1 MEGSFREK
9 KDKLF
14 NSALVCVCAQSC
26 LTLCNPMDGSPPGS
40 SVHGI
45 SQARILEWVTI
56 SFSRGSSRPGTEPMS
71 PAWEG
76 GFFTAEPPEK
86 SLKCDCGSFSSFW
99 ALKPETYL
107 WQAPEE
113 LPWTQD
119 CIKTK
124 EEWVLALEWDIRQ
137 FFIYLTWA

>member
-56 SFSRGSSRPGTEPMS
+56 SFSTGSSQLRDRTQVSYIGRRILLPLSHPGS
-71 PAWEG
+71 PIYVNTWIQIRENVLPITYRNSKKLVG
-76 GFFTAEPPEK
+76 LYSFTVTFDPV
-86 SLKCDCGSFSSFW
+86 
-99 ALKPETYL
+99 
-107 WQAPEE
+107 Q
-113 LPWTQD
+113 
-119 CIKTK
+119 
-124 EEWVLALEWDIRQ
+124 
-137 FFIYLTWA
+137 

>member
-45 SQARILEWVTI
+45 SQARILEWVPFP
-56 SFSRGSSRPGTEPMS
+56 SPGDLPDPETEPAS
-71 PAWEG
+71 PALAGE
-76 GFFTAEPPEK
+76 FFITEPPGK
-86 SLKCDCGSFSSFW
+86 PSFPSLNTSN
-99 ALKPETYL
+99 
-107 WQAPEE
+107 
-113 LPWTQD
+113 
-119 CIKTK
+119 
-124 EEWVLALEWDIRQ
+124 
-137 FFIYLTWA
+137 

>member
-14 NSALVCVCAQSC
+14 SSALVCVCAQSC

-56 SFSRGSSRPGTEPMS
+56 SFSTGSSQLR
-71 PAWEG
+71 
-76 GFFTAEPPEK
+76 
-86 SLKCDCGSFSSFW
+86 DR
-99 ALKPETYL
+99 
-107 WQAPEE
+107 
-113 LPWTQD
+113 TQVSY
-119 CIKTK
+119 IGRRIL
-124 EEWVLALEWDIRQ
+124 LALSHPGSPIYVNTWIQIRENVLPITYRNSKKLVGLYSFTVTFDPVQ
-137 FFIYLTWA
+137 